1 MLYEHTF
8 TQVQRKNM
16 DIIIPGLSRPQ
27 LAAKDV
33 CLAVD
38 DGQDLR

>member
-1 MLYEHTF
+1 
-8 TQVQRKNM
+8 M

-33 CLAVD
+33 CLAID
-38 DGQDLR
+38 DGQNLR